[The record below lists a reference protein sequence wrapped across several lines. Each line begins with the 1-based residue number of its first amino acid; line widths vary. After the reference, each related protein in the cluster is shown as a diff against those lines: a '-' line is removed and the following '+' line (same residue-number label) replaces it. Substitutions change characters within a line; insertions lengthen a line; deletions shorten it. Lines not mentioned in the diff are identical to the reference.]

1 MQQDNEDIE
10 IIEND
15 IKYSSN
21 FLLSFPCN
29 PPTMQ
34 EILNEELCNQPQKW
48 SHHSCNPDLEGNC
61 NSLDDCPIL
70 RSFPSQIMNL
80 MLVSDAAISFGPICH
95 FIHLKESRQ
104 FLLHQ
109 IYQKEK
115 EVEFI
120 QFNTPILRKNDE
132 TRPFKHLKTIGNMQ

>member
-1 MQQDNEDIE
+1 
-10 IIEND
+10 
-15 IKYSSN
+15 
-21 FLLSFPCN
+21 
-29 PPTMQ
+29 
-34 EILNEELCNQPQKW
+34 
-48 SHHSCNPDLEGNC
+48 
-61 NSLDDCPIL
+61 
-70 RSFPSQIMNL
+70 MNL